1 MFAVNVV
8 TKRRALARR
17 FVTVHSGSCR
27 YALLPMRRYPISEAE
42 VLRLHSRIRRGDGG
56 AMKICKIC
64 RPDIWAAQ
72 REDPT

>member
-27 YALLPMRRYPISEAE
+27 YARLPMRRYMISDAE
-42 VLRLHSRIRRGDGG
+42 VLRLHSRIQRGDGG
-56 AMKICKIC
+56 VMRICKHC
-64 RPDIWAAQ
+64 RPDVQAAQ